1 MIYKVRRN
9 QKEVG
14 VPTLLKKAKHGHK
27 KRALGGDDNP
37 CLSLQL
43 RGWLAIKIALQNFL
57 SVSLSSYRLGIR
69 QKRGN
74 FFIQEYQKGESSL
87 SESHPDFFAL
97 SKADSSLWIA

>member
-1 MIYKVRRN
+1 MIYKVTRN

-74 FFIQEYQKGESSL
+74 FFIQEYQKGKVL
-87 SESHPDFFAL
+87 FLKVIRTFLH
-97 SKADSSLWIA
+97 